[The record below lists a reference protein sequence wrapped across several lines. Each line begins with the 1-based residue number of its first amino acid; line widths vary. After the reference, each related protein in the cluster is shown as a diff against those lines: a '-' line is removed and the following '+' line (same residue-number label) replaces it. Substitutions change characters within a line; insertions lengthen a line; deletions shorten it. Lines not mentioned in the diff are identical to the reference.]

1 VTAITSH
8 GLNSVLVLA
17 ASVALAQPT
26 LTPQSVLNSAAS
38 LGARPTLERLYN
50 DQRQWSALLAGIAT
64 GTPAWLEVATTLHV
78 VSDAGSSEQLGSA
91 VGEALE
97 HRPANVLA
105 LAIPNFLLE
114 VVCGPPDVDDPR
126 FDSYELSMA
135 AIERRETKL
144 RAMHK
149 RSLAAL
155 RDACMSELEKAKG
168 DMARFYEHA
177 T

>member
-1 VTAITSH
+1 MVHTRS
-8 GLNSVLVLA
+8 LSSVLLVFT
-17 ASVALAQPT
+17 SVALAGPP
-26 LTPQSVLNSAAS
+26 LTPQSVLDSCS
-38 LGARPTLERLYN
+38 SVGAKATLERLYN
-50 DQRQWSALLAGIAT
+50 DQPQWDALLAGIAT

-114 VVCGPPDVDDPR
+114 VVCGAPADDPR

-135 AIERRETKL
+135 AIERREAKL
-144 RAMHK
+144 RATHK
-149 RSLAAL
+149 HSLAAL

-168 DMARFYEHA
+168 DVARFYEHE